1 MSPKKKNKRISVKQK
16 RRRKILKW
24 TSLIILGITAI
35 TLFLLSSVFN
45 IKKIDVV
52 GNTKVTSEE
61 IISSSEIKTGE
72 NMFKFLKLKARD
84 NIKKN
89 PYIEE
94 VKIKRKLNGTI
105 EINISERVAT
115 YMLALE
121 ESQFA
126 YINNQ
131 GYVLEISTDTIEK
144 PIILG
149 YKTETIEEGTRL
161 NLEDLKKLN
170 HVIKIMKA
178 TEEKGV
184 LEKVTSINIE
194 NNQDIILAM
203 DDEGK
208 VIHFG
213 DEKNINDKFVKL
225 IAVLEDTIR
234 TKRRNILKKY

>member
-1 MSPKKKNKRISVKQK
+1 MSPKKKNKRISIKQK

-24 TSLIILGITAI
+24 TSLIILAITAI

-149 YKTETIEEGTRL
+149 YKTENIEEGIRL

-178 TEEKGV
+178 AEEKGI

-194 NNQDIILAM
+194 NNQDIILTM